1 VRPAAAAL
9 VLVALLAP
17 GVAAA
22 GDKSPKADAA
32 VRTTGQCVKRA
43 RDDERACVRTETDRC
58 RTHFEVDLEGC
69 FHSDAACAR
78 KCIATQKE
86 CRQSPKANE
95 EGCRLACA
103 SDLKVDLQQCQK
115 KAELHGCEGPARVKA
130 FKCKQQCSAGSQPK
144 IQECLADFDDCLGI
158 CIRSATKP

>member
-1 VRPAAAAL
+1 MRPVAAAL
-9 VLVALLAP
+9 VLVALIAP

-22 GDKSPKADAA
+22 GDKPTKGADPA

-43 RDDERACVRTETDRC
+43 RDDERACIRTETERC

-78 KCIATQKE
+78 KCIAAQKE
-86 CRQSPKANE
+86 CRQSPKADD

-115 KAELHGCEGPARVKA
+115 KAELHGCEGPARPVSDDPRHGWKPP
-130 FKCKQQCSAGSQPK
+130 GSSS
-144 IQECLADFDDCLGI
+144 
-158 CIRSATKP
+158 R